1 MAGGC
6 KRSEPRADRVA
17 DGGGGPFRDDRRD
30 MGSCHGR
37 AKEAVGGSRY
47 HPADG
52 DRFGAVDSD
61 SKHADASF
69 TYLRALLV
77 LHDHGIDTV

>member
-1 MAGGC
+1 
-6 KRSEPRADRVA
+6 
-17 DGGGGPFRDDRRD
+17 